1 MQHTGYMNNF
11 LCIPFKIRCLLGAGI
26 LVLAVSSACGGGG
39 EDALGPFSDQ
49 GGAPPQS
56 ATSRP
61 DEVPLL
67 MGPVSPDGLQAIL
80 GTPDLSVGENRVAFV
95 LTSTDDLV
103 RAPEVT
109 VSSFFFQN
117 EDAEGEPKQMA
128 GAVFRPW
135 PYGIRGIHTT
145 RLAFHAPG
153 RWGIEITVL
162 GEDGSRKEVQ
172 LYFSVS
178 DAPLAVA
185 VGSPA
190 VKSHTKTLDD
200 VEGFSE
206 LTTGSLHD
214 PDLYRTTVADSVTNG
229 LPTVLVVASPAFC
242 TNAVCG
248 PQVEVLQEL
257 KNKYKGR
264 ANFIHVDFYD
274 NPGEIQGDLNLAR
287 LSPIVAE
294 WGLPSTEWSF
304 VVDREGMVT
313 ARFEAFATLD
323 ELEEALKQVL

>member
-1 MQHTGYMNNF
+1 MN
-11 LCIPFKIRCLLGAGI
+11 FKPTSVLGIGV
-26 LVLAVSSACGGGG
+26 LVLAITAACSDGG
-39 EDALGPFSDQ
+39 EQVVESPPDNRGTPSD
-49 GGAPPQS
+49 S
-56 ATSRP
+56 ERLRP
-61 DEVPLL
+61 DQLSLL
-67 MGPVSPDGLQAIL
+67 KGPVSLDGLQAIL

-103 RAPEVT
+103 RTPEVT
-109 VSSFFFQN
+109 VSSLFFQR
-117 EDAEGEPKQMA
+117 EDAEGEPKQTA
-128 GAVFRPW
+128 RAIFRPW
-135 PYGIRGIHTT
+135 PYGTRGLHTT
-145 RLAFHAPG
+145 RLAFDAPG

-162 GEDGSRKEVQ
+162 GEDGANQEVQ
-172 LYFSVS
+172 LYFSVGDTAS
-178 DAPLAVA
+178 AVA

-214 PDLYRTTVADSVTNG
+214 PDLYQTTVAESVTNG

-257 KNKYKGR
+257 KEKYKGR
-264 ANFIHVDFYD
+264 ANFNHVDFYD

-287 LSPIVAE
+287 FSPIVSE

-304 VVDREGMVT
+304 VVDREGIVT

-323 ELEEALKQVL
+323 ELEEALEQVL

>member
-1 MQHTGYMNNF
+1 MVV
-11 LCIPFKIRCLLGAGI
+11 AGR
-26 LVLAVSSACGGGG
+26 
-39 EDALGPFSDQ
+39 DALGPFSDQ

-117 EDAEGEPKQMA
+117 EDAESEPKQMA

-229 LPTVLVVASPAFC
+229 LPTVLVVASPSLLYQRRMRAPGRG
-242 TNAVCG
+242 APGAEEQVQG
-248 PQVEVLQEL
+248 PREL
-257 KNKYKGR
+257 HTRGLLRQPRRDTGRPQPGR
-264 ANFIHVDFYD
+264 AF
-274 NPGEIQGDLNLAR
+274 
-287 LSPIVAE
+287 
-294 WGLPSTEWSF
+294 LP
-304 VVDREGMVT
+304 
-313 ARFEAFATLD
+313 
-323 ELEEALKQVL
+323 